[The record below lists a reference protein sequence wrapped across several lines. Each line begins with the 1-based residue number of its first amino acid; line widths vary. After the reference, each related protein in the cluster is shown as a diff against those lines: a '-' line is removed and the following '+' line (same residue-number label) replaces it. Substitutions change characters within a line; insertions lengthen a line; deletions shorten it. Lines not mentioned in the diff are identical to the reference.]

1 MFFIADTTI
10 QIQRPSLWVIDLNT
24 DKVVQRYEIPESVI
38 EPGRG
43 IISLNVDVDTKTCDN
58 AHAYI
63 SDFLTQSLLV
73 YR

>member
-1 MFFIADTTI
+1 M
-10 QIQRPSLWVIDLNT
+10 NT
-24 DKVVQRYEIPESVI
+24 EKVVLRYEIPKSII

-43 IISLNVDVDTKTCDN
+43 IISLNVDVDKKTCDN
-58 AHAYI
+58 AYAYI